1 MDIISDEIKRVR
13 FKKLQSNYIIKI
25 LAKNNYQLTN
35 DEWLDLLSKS
45 GYNSNYLTLKR
56 VKRIMGTDVVR
67 QDTDNKLVYFYAKH
81 NITES
86 RLSEILEAAIKS
98 AKNKENSSVL
108 FQIYQ
113 HLESKFYPESKVK
126 VTEAQNIDLGS
137 DISSITRTVTKE
149 LNQ

>member
-25 LAKNNYQLTN
+25 LVKNNYQLTN

-56 VKRIMGTDVVR
+56 VKRIMNTDVVR